1 MKDSAYAAF
10 AALDPFFDVVQKG
23 LEGLV
28 DGQHFFDTVA
38 DEAIFEF
45 RYHFPGWPQKLG
57 GRGELMALYAGYG
70 DNIILHDA
78 DGKQDATTLG
88 SPFLRAPSH
97 AHLGAP
103 Q

>member
-1 MKDSAYAAF
+1 MNDSAYAAF

-38 DEAIFEF
+38 DETIFEF

-57 GRGELMALYAGYG
+57 RTWRP
-70 DNIILHDA
+70 N
-78 DGKQDATTLG
+78 
-88 SPFLRAPSH
+88 
-97 AHLGAP
+97 GAICWLWR
-103 Q
+103 

>member
-1 MKDSAYAAF
+1 MNDSAYAAF

-57 GRGELMALYAGYG
+57 GPWRP
-70 DNIILHDA
+70 N
-78 DGKQDATTLG
+78 
-88 SPFLRAPSH
+88 
-97 AHLGAP
+97 GAICWLWR
-103 Q
+103 

>member
-1 MKDSAYAAF
+1 MNDSPYAAF
-10 AALDPFFDVVQKG
+10 AALDPFFDIVQKG

-57 GRGELMALYAGYG
+57 GRGDLMALYAGYG

-78 DGKQDATTLG
+78 DGLIVHPCQIPA
-88 SPFLRAPSH
+88 
-97 AHLGAP
+97 
-103 Q
+103 